1 MNMTNLAASLRDDM
15 TTITVRFVTNMTSGP
30 YTYKCPKALAFN
42 LAAGDLLAVDANN
55 DMNYNCVGLA
65 VVEEVH
71 DEPQLDLEWKRPYKW
86 VICKVDYEAASARQK
101 KDEEVGKKLSDKKMR
116 NCRDQALAALGLTS
130 EEAQKL
136 LA

>member
-15 TTITVRFVTNMTSGP
+15 TTITVRFVTNLSSGP
-30 YTYKCPKALAFN
+30 YTYKCPRTLAQT
-42 LAAGDLLAVDANN
+42 LEEGDLLAVDANN
-55 DMNYNCVGLA
+55 EMNYECVGLA
-65 VVEEVH
+65 VVDKIH

-86 VICKVDYEAASARQK
+86 VICKVYYAEARARQA

-116 NCRDQALAALGLTS
+116 NCRDQALAALGMTS